1 MMQSWLAE
9 KIDEKVG
16 LALSLSTLK
25 PLLIGSAFSLPN
37 FVKE

>member
-1 MMQSWLAE
+1 MQLWLAE

-16 LALSLSTLK
+16 LTLSLSTLK
-25 PLLIGSAFSLPN
+25 PLLIRSTFSLHN